1 MHTKGQRSNK
11 FFLDRRSSKLKNA
24 VCIRNGVA
32 LRVKEPPFE
41 ILVQFALRREVE
53 KVEPRSVLL
62 GPWPVC

>member
-1 MHTKGQRSNK
+1 MHTKGQRSN
-11 FFLDRRSSKLKNA
+11 KLKNA